1 MIENSFLESGF
12 SFTAAKLLPYIITIL
27 IGLVLAFLLRKRMAF
42 RNRIL
47 RIALKLFV
55 IVIPFGVYFVFNPIY
70 QGDFSNNSESVKRDV
85 SNQEITGDKLVVLT
99 IPGCPY
105 CRQAMERM
113 LVLKERNPSLDI
125 EFIVCHSDSTTTD
138 FYKEISE
145 DKINVRLAN
154 NPEAMAQ
161 LANHRF
167 PAFVLSSSAGNLKK
181 WSNDSFGV
189 RALDEVESL
198 VVK

>member
-12 SFTAAKLLPYIITIL
+12 SFTASKLLPYIITIL
-27 IGLVLAFLLRKRMAF
+27 IGLIVVFLLRKKLAF

-55 IVIPFGVYFVFNPIY
+55 IVIPFGIYFVFNPIY
-70 QGDFSNNSESVKRDV
+70 QGDFANNSESVKRDT

-113 LVLKERNPSLDI
+113 LVLKERNPALDI
-125 EFIVCHSDSTTTD
+125 EFIVCHTDSTATE

-145 DKINVRLAN
+145 DKINVRLASN
-154 NPEAMAQ
+154 AEAMAE
-161 LANHRF
+161 LADHRY
-167 PAFVLSSSAGNLKK
+167 PAFVLSESVGSLKK

-198 VVK
+198 VKE